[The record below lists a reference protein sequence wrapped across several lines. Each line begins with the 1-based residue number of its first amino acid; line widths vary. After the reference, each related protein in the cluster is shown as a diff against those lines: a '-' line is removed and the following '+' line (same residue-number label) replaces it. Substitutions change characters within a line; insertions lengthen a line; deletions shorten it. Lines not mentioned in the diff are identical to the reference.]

1 MSDSKSNVQRLQAAG
16 VIGNG
21 PIADHHAEKIN
32 SLSEDEVNTLVNLRK
47 KMGSSDEVDD
57 HLRPNFFV

>member
-1 MSDSKSNVQRLQAAG
+1 MSGQSNVARLQAAG

-21 PIADHHAEKIN
+21 PVSDDHAEKIN
-32 SLSEDEVNTLVNLRK
+32 NLSEDEVNTLVTLRQ
-47 KMGSSDEVDD
+47 KMGTADDAPD